1 MSRLQRSLHCAADP
15 GAMPQAITFRA
26 LGASETRL
34 WRLGMTLRFG
44 ITLKLLFFIFVFLLL
59 LPGLSFRP
67 HMWEQNHVADGLLVG
82 E

>member
-1 MSRLQRSLHCAADP
+1 MPRFQRSVHPVADP

-34 WRLGMTLRFG
+34 WRFGNDLG
-44 ITLKLLFFIFVFLLL
+44 LLFPVVPRFLFVFAFFL
-59 LPGLSFRP
+59 LPRSAFRSEV
-67 HMWEQNHVADGLLVG
+67 WKQNHVADGLLIG